1 MYDIKMLDNE
11 KIKLINDN
19 VELVVYEE
27 TKKYTVIITN
37 IRLLILD
44 FPDSIKNSN
53 EDLRISQRLYYIKK
67 KEIIFDI
74 KLEEIKKIV
83 KDDKFIKIYISN
95 EEYLLI
101 KNNKNSRNIMENMEK
116 TL

>member
-1 MYDIKMLDNE
+1 MYDIKLLDNE
-11 KIKLINDN
+11 KIKLINDDF
-19 VELVVYEE
+19 ELVVYEE
-27 TKKYTVIITN
+27 IKKYTVIITN

-74 KLEEIKKIV
+74 KLEEIKEIV

-101 KNNKNSRNIMENMEK
+101 KNNENSRNIIENM
-116 TL
+116 